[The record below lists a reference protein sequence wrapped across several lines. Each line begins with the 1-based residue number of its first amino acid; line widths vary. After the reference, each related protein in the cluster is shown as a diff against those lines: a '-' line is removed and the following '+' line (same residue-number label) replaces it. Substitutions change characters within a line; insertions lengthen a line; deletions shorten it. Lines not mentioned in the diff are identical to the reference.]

1 MKKFRRFRLKSKRK
15 SVDLPLIDSE
25 ALIAE
30 ILKTPA
36 KEPDS
41 PKTFMDLERIPQ
53 ILGMVDVNYPLRHLE
68 PGWIFRMLGNSA
80 QIEGETVPEES
91 GQ

>member
-1 MKKFRRFRLKSKRK
+1 MKKHRRFRLKAKK
-15 SVDLPLIDSE
+15 TTVDIPLIDFESI
-25 ALIAE
+25 IAE

-68 PGWIFRMLGNSA
+68 PGWARRIFGDSA

>member
-1 MKKFRRFRLKSKRK
+1 MKKFRRFRLKSKK
-15 SVDLPLIDSE
+15 TTVDVPLIDFE

-68 PGWIFRMLGNSA
+68 PGWIFRMFDNSA
-80 QIEGETVPEES
+80 QLDAETVPEES